1 MFRFGNKAKEKHKT
15 IDKYL
20 EISDRIN
27 APILI
32 EDDTIIEPIDKPF
45 AFIQPQFI
53 EIEQFDDTDEF
64 TLQISNAGNG
74 LLIIS
79 DISADVQWIKIGYD
93 GDKKVLEYSD
103 KPLSIK
109 IDIERE
115 RLPAGEN
122 IGNITIHAI
131 QDDKITYQIPVT
143 VNIPKD
149 ESATIIASTNF
160 LDFGSVTI
168 NKEVEFVFVSEIAE
182 TVYLQGDFTNWELGR
197 IPMKKEGNKF
207 RVVIPL
213 EDGEYLYQFCVGDR
227 EFTDPN
233 NQQKVILGEHGSC
246 SKLNLNRYTLPLII
260 ANVAPK
266 SQKIKLIPSENINLS
281 EYEFTLG
288 KGEKR
293 QIDVFLIPYLMQIGT
308 NQGQIVIETRSRQ
321 VDKVQIQAKGIAY
334 GPVSIISPPKVS
346 LGTVYRGSEISALL
360 KIKNNGNEILI
371 GNIVVDVPWLKP
383 MKFEIPAGAE
393 ADIAMPVFAENLEAG
408 QYKTLISIISNDV
421 IYGKDISNIPI
432 EFQLVS
438 MEVEPKEIDFGN
450 MWIGEPK
457 GQNIWVRRSD
467 GAKMELSMPSELPS
481 WLSVNITGRQTMNVS
496 IDWDKIYLDSDRDIE
511 TTIYITDRKSPLRE
525 SVHIHGRIQ
534 IPHIAVDEID
544 FGNGDWKKKTLP
556 MSIKN
561 MGNGKLVLYKIEI
574 SEDQR
579 WMSLQYKKRK
589 KRPPEFMLTVNR
601 RFIPKNQQDIPLTGV
616 IKIYSNDP
624 IEPIL
629 NVFVTLKPR

>member
-260 ANVAPK
+260 ANVAPR

-308 NQGQIVIETRSRQ
+308 NQGQISIEARSRQ

-450 MWIGEPK
+450 IWVGEPK

>member
-32 EDDTIIEPIDKPF
+32 EDDTIIKPIDKPF

>member
-122 IGNITIHAI
+122 IGNITIHTI
-131 QDDKITYQIPVT
+131 QNDKMTYQIPVT

-213 EDGEYLYQFCVGDR
+213 EDGEYLYQFCVDDR

-308 NQGQIVIETRSRQ
+308 NQGQISIEARSRQ

-450 MWIGEPK
+450 MWVGEPK

-481 WLSVNITGRQTMNVS
+481 WLSVNITGRQTMNIS

-544 FGNGDWKKKTLP
+544 FGNDDWKKKTLP

>member
-481 WLSVNITGRQTMNVS
+481 WLSVNITGRQTMNIS

-525 SVHIHGRIQ
+525 SVHIRGRIQ

>member
-122 IGNITIHAI
+122 IGNITIHTI
-131 QDDKITYQIPVT
+131 QNDKMTYQIPVT